1 MTRIL
6 DLSHRL
12 GPDANVPPGLPQPS
26 VDTVRTTASHGRNS
40 SVMTVPAHT
49 GTHLDA
55 PWHVSDDGQDIAS
68 IDLDRLIGPAVVW
81 HFPQGDEPSGIGAAE
96 LAAATPQVQPGDAVL
111 LSTGWATKYGTPAY
125 HKRPWL
131 TVDGAIWLREH
142 GVRLVGMDFAN
153 PEQPPSQHQMSMDF
167 RDHHELLDHGVLIV
181 ENVANMSSIHGQR
194 VKLYVTAARVV
205 GIDGFPARVFV
216 ELPD

>member
-1 MTRIL
+1 VTRII
-6 DLSHRL
+6 DLTHPL

-26 VDTVRTTASHGRNS
+26 VDTLRTMASHGRNS

-55 PWHVSDDGQDIAS
+55 PWHVSDTGEDISS
-68 IDLDRLIGPAVVW
+68 IGLDRLIGPAVVW
-81 HFPQGDEPSGIGAAE
+81 GFPQGETPSGIGPAE
-96 LAAATPQVQPGDAVL
+96 LMAASPKMQRGDAVL
-111 LSTGWATKYGTPAY
+111 LSTGWGKKYGTPAY

-131 TVDGAIWLREH
+131 TVDGAIWLREQ
-142 GVRLVGMDFAN
+142 GARLVGMDFAN
-153 PEQPPSQHQMSMDF
+153 PEQPPSEHQMSMDF

-181 ENVANMSSIHGQR
+181 ENIADMSALEGQR
-194 VKLYVTAARVV
+194 LRLFVTAARIV

-216 ELPD
+216 EV